1 MRGMDQPT
9 LHRNADRVARIF
21 NVLSIFVLVLGLLVA
36 IGVLLSGF
44 VGAFVGSSLTRYSDY
59 SDGSAGLAI
68 ASIVSGIIGALAVVV
83 YTLITWA
90 GVQLAALVAG
100 YIKVRTALAPPS
112 GPMPQTGPMS
122 PYGAS

>member
-1 MRGMDQPT
+1 MDQPT

-21 NVLSIFVLVLGLLVA
+21 NALSIFVLVIGLLGA
-36 IGVLLSGF
+36 IAVLLSGF
-44 VGAFVGSSLTRYSDY
+44 VGAFLGSSLSRYSDY

-68 ASIVSGIIGALAVVV
+68 ASIVSGIIGALAVVI

-100 YIKVRTALAPPS
+100 YIKVRTAIAPPA
-112 GPMPQTGPMS
+112 GPMPPYS
-122 PYGAS
+122 PS